1 MGIGTLQERTLHA
14 MLKRHLEPDES
25 CHEITVGSY
34 VADVKRGEEIIEIQ
48 TRAFEKLKPKL
59 RAFLEMHTV
68 TVVHPIAQIKW
79 LTWMD
84 PQSGELSKKRRSPK
98 VGTEHE
104 LFCELWKIKEFL
116 SHPNFRLTLIFLELE
131 EYRMK
136 NGWSADGK
144 KGSTRIERI
153 PLDIIRTVDLNTIED
168 YADLLLPP
176 LPTPFTVT
184 DYQKARHCTN
194 RSASRALY
202 VLREIGAIER
212 VGKQGKAYLYQKKDS

>member
-14 MLKRHLEPDES
+14 MLKRHLEADES
-25 CHEITVGSY
+25 CHEIPVGNY
-34 VADVKRGEEIIEIQ
+34 IADIKRGEEIIEIQ

-59 RAFLEMHTV
+59 RAFLEAHTV
-68 TVVHPIAQIKW
+68 TVVYPIAQIKW

-84 PQSGELSKKRRSPK
+84 PQSGELTKKRRSPK
-98 VGTEHE
+98 IGTEHE
-104 LFCELWKIKEFL
+104 VFCELWKIKDHL
-116 SHPNFRLTLIFLELE
+116 IHPRFRLKLIFLELE

-144 KGSTRIERI
+144 KGSTRMERI
-153 PLDIIRTVDLNTIED
+153 PIDVIRTVDVTSVAAF
-168 YADLLLPP
+168 ADLLPP

-202 VLREIGAIER
+202 VLREIGAVER
-212 VGKQGKAYLYQKKDS
+212 LGKRGKAYLYQKKDC